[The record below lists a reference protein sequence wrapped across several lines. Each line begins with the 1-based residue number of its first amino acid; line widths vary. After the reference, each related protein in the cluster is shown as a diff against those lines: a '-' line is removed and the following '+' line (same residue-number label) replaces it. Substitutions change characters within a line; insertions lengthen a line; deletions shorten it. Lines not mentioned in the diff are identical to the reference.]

1 MSLWCSPSSALTVSL
16 IEDNGIVF
24 FINFL
29 HLFSNSPKELL
40 GLPVDSAKEREL
52 ARPRVNC
59 ESLPIPLHNGVPN
72 LMTQRIIQSSPS
84 W

>member
-1 MSLWCSPSSALTVSL
+1 MSLWCTPSSALTVSL
-16 IEDNGIVF
+16 IEYNRIVF

-29 HLFSNSPKELL
+29 CLFSNSPKELL